1 MLVTPCGGIEH
12 NTLQV
17 MTNDDPD
24 NIVVSEKNKLKKKTA
39 IWLSAIN
46 IAI

>member
-1 MLVTPCGGIEH
+1 MLVTPYGGIEC
-12 NTLQV
+12 NISQV

-24 NIVVSEKNKLKKKTA
+24 NIVVSEKNKLKKKTD